1 MIYAMIDIGS
11 NTVRL
16 AVYHIE
22 GEQVEQVMKKKDTT
36 VALASFV
43 KDNILERRG
52 IERLI
57 YTMKGYLQA
66 LRSFG
71 ITHYAAFATGS
82 LRNCVNRAEAVAA
95 IRAETGI
102 EIRIITG
109 EEEASLDFV
118 GATHDL
124 EETAGLLVDIGGAS
138 TEIVHYENGA
148 IEKKISIPIGS
159 LFLASS
165 YTKDILPTADEVEK
179 MRKRVKEAL
188 SVAVFHGVQGLFV
201 CGIGGTYK
209 GAYAIHCALGKG
221 DTMLPADIEAI
232 IEQFGSG
239 RNLSED
245 EIILLMRAVPDR
257 MHTVIPGLVIASE
270 ICKKFD
276 VHGIRYS
283 DSGVREGFLYAEVLG
298 K

>member
-16 AVYHIE
+16 AVYHIAD
-22 GEQVEQVMKKKDTT
+22 GRVEQVMKKKDTT

-43 KDNILERRG
+43 KDNVLERRG
-52 IERLI
+52 VERLV
-57 YTMKGYLQA
+57 YTLKGYLRF
-66 LRSFG
+66 LDSFG
-71 ITHYAAFATGS
+71 IGHYSAFATGS
-82 LRNCVNRAEAVAA
+82 LRNCVNREEAIAA
-95 IRAETGI
+95 ICAETGV

-109 EEEASLDFV
+109 EEEAELDFV

-148 IEKKISIPIGS
+148 IEKKVSLPIGS

-165 YTKDILPTADEVEK
+165 YVADILPTQEEVEK
-179 MRKRVKEAL
+179 MRKKAQEVV
-188 SVAVFHGVQGLFV
+188 SIAVFPRTEGLSI

-209 GAYAIHCALGKG
+209 GACAMHRALGKSG
-221 DTMLPADIEAI
+221 VMTAEDIDALI
-232 IEQFGSG
+232 ARFGSG
-239 RNLSED
+239 QKLSED
-245 EIILLMRAVPDR
+245 ETVLLMRAVPDR

-270 ICKKFD
+270 ICGKFRAKD
-276 VHGIRYS
+276 VRYS
-283 DSGVREGFLYAEVLG
+283 DSGVREGYLYAEVLG
-298 K
+298 